1 MSVGGF
7 FHGGITV
14 ADMDRSLSFYV
25 DGLELE
31 VLVDRV
37 ASDAYLAEELAL
49 PLESLRIVYL
59 RIPETPVIL
68 ELLEYRG
75 LERHSAAA
83 RPCDP
88 AVAHLGLYVDD
99 VDAVHARL
107 VGMGFRSRSP
117 GPVSITAGPNRGARG
132 VYMFDPDGFY
142 IELFQRPA
150 G

>member
-31 VLVDRV
+31 VLGDRV
-37 ASDAYLAEELAL
+37 TSDAYLAEVLAL
-49 PLESLRIVYL
+49 QPESLRIVYL

-75 LERHSAAA
+75 LERHPAAA

-88 AVAHLGLYVDD
+88 AVAHLGFYVDD
-99 VDAVHARL
+99 VDAVYARL
-107 VGMGFRSRSP
+107 QGMGFRSRSA
-117 GPVSITAGPNRGARG
+117 GPVNITAGPNRGARS
-132 VYMFDPDGFY
+132 VYMSDPDGFY